1 MNEENNEMNNFDD
14 NLELNISN
22 KESFV
27 FESIATIILVIL
39 LIVLN
44 FKNLFGINYV
54 MHFNQDFKDW
64 NYLTSITFIVYTLLL
79 VLCILCLL
87 DKLNAK
93 WVLLGICFFIILAIL
108 FNFLTQLFEESKF
121 LSPSWDDFSNNNK
134 FVITGY
140 IVLILNLLFSLILL

>member
-140 IVLILNLLFSLILL
+140 IVLVLNLLFSLILL